1 MASRRKDIPVKRM
14 HRGFLGVLLSVVLA
28 VVWKLAKEL
37 AAARAAEATARA
49 AEAAARAEAEAARA
63 VAAAASAPDTAR
75 RISMDAFNAAEEWR
89 QARVLELYANMTDAD
104 WDSAA
109 RWKSYAKPDAPERSC
124 AVGSGA
130 RPLLSDIALLS
141 RAVAALPQLGN
152 ASRRFYLALHTY
164 HSTGLEG
171 NTLTLPETLL
181 TVAGQ
186 PLFGGFDSRV
196 MPTPLTA
203 RSVLEAQCLAQ
214 LWVALDLASL
224 PGRHKPTLDLA
235 SLPVSGLVDLNS
247 AITRGSN
254 TPTGLRRH
262 PVAIGHQRVLL
273 PMPDEVPVLV
283 DEYLAWLRA
292 AVLHGDGAAG
302 GEAGDSAA
310 LERQLTLACDAH
322 TRFVFVHPFA
332 DGNGRLART
341 LAGLVLQRAG
351 LPAPMFTREARAE
364 YMAAVAAATMDRN
377 YAPLAALH
385 AAAVR
390 RALACQIM
398 LADGAPPTSNDGPLE
413 DVLSRSGCF
422 LHPTQK
428 TS

>member
-1 MASRRKDIPVKRM
+1 
-14 HRGFLGVLLSVVLA
+14 LTVVLA
-28 VVWKLAKEL
+28 VGWKFAAEL
-37 AAARAAEATARA
+37 EAARAAEAVARAELEAARA
-49 AEAAARAEAEAARA
+49 AEAVAR
-63 VAAAASAPDTAR
+63 APDTAR
-75 RISMDAFNAAEEWR
+75 RISMAAFNAAEEWR
-89 QARVLELYANMTDAD
+89 QVRVLELYANMTDAD

-109 RWKSYAKPDAPERSC
+109 RWKSYAQPDAPERSC

-130 RPLLSDIALLS
+130 RTLLSDIALLS

-152 ASRRFYLALHTY
+152 ASRRLNLALHTF

-181 TVAGQ
+181 TVSGQ
-186 PLFGGFDSRV
+186 SLFGGFDSRL

-203 RSVLEAQCLAQ
+203 RSTVEAQCLAQ
-214 LWVALDLASL
+214 LWDALDLASL
-224 PGRHKPTLDLA
+224 SGRRKPPLDLA
-235 SLPVSGLVDLNS
+235 SLQVSGLVDLNA
-247 AITRGSN
+247 AITRGSD
-254 TPTGLRRH
+254 TPTGLRLR

-283 DEYLAWLRA
+283 DEYLTWLRA
-292 AVLHGDGAAG
+292 AVADGAEAG
-302 GEAGDSAA
+302 GEADDNA

-322 TRFVFVHPFA
+322 TRFVFVHPFS

-351 LPAPMFTREARAE
+351 LPAPMFTREARTE
-364 YMAAVAAATMDRN
+364 YMAAVAAATLDRH

-390 RALACQIM
+390 RALACQIL
-398 LADGAPPTSNDGPLE
+398 LADGAPPTRDSPLD
-413 DVLSRSGCF
+413 DVLRRSGCF
-422 LHPTQK
+422 LHPTQQ

>member
-1 MASRRKDIPVKRM
+1 M
-14 HRGFLGVLLSVVLA
+14 
-28 VVWKLAKEL
+28 
-37 AAARAAEATARA
+37 ARAVAETEREAAVTARAETAAARA
-49 AEAAARAEAEAARA
+49 AEAAARE
-63 VAAAASAPDTAR
+63 PDTAR
-75 RISMDAFNAAEEWR
+75 RVSLDAFNAAEEWR
-89 QARVLELYANMTDAD
+89 QARVDELYANMTDAD

-109 RWKSYAKPDAPERSC
+109 RWKSYAQPDAPERSC
-124 AVGSGA
+124 SAGSGA
-130 RPLLSDIALLS
+130 RSLLSDIALLS

-186 PLFGGFDSRV
+186 SLFGGFDSRV
-196 MPTPLTA
+196 MPTPLTV
-203 RSVLEAQCLAQ
+203 RSTVEAHCLAQ
-214 LWVALDLASL
+214 LLESLDLASL
-224 PGRHKPTLDLA
+224 PGRRQPPLDLA
-235 SLPVSGLVDLNS
+235 FLRVSALVDLNS
-247 AITRGSN
+247 AITRGSD
-254 TPTGLRRH
+254 TPTGLRLR
-262 PVAIGHQRVLL
+262 PVAIGHKRVLL

-292 AVLHGDGAAG
+292 AVLGGAHAG
-302 GEAGDSAA
+302 GKADEDA
-310 LERQLTLACDAH
+310 LEQQLTLACDAH
-322 TRFVFVHPFA
+322 TRFVFVHPFS

-351 LPAPMFTREARAE
+351 LPAPMFTREARTE
-364 YMAAVAAATMDRN
+364 YMAAVSAATIDRH

-390 RALACQIM
+390 RALACQIL
-398 LADGAPPTSNDGPLE
+398 LADGAPHTLDGPLN
-413 DVLSRSGCF
+413 DVLNRSGCS
-422 LHPTQK
+422 LLPTQ